1 VLEEEP
7 DPFSWE
13 LDLLLAWDAPPSVP
27 VIHDS
32 VIVSVSGS
40 GIKSCP
46 ELPGVVAVQPFSIL
60 LLKVLVEDVLFD
72 QLLLEDV
79 LCTEL
84 VERWHRTDVRVR
96 RIDKL
101 LLPREELLEVSELA
115 EFRSRQDNVNYRVKS
130 MSNVEIC

>member
-1 VLEEEP
+1 M
-7 DPFSWE
+7 
-13 LDLLLAWDAPPSVP
+13 
-27 VIHDS
+27 
-32 VIVSVSGS
+32 SVSGS